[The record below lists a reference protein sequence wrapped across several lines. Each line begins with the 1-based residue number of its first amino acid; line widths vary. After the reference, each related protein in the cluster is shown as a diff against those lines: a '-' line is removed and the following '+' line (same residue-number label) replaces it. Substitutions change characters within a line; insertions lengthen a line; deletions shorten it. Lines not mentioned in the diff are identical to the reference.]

1 VVVCYGI
8 TARVVRPALETARAR
23 GIKVG
28 LLRLITAWPFPEE
41 RIRTLAKQVKA
52 FVVPEINLGQMVY
65 EVERCAAGCARTL
78 SIPNAGGEVHEPETI
93 LAGME
98 EALR

>member
-1 VVVCYGI
+1 V
-8 TARVVRPALETARAR
+8 ARPAIDQARAR

-28 LLRLITAWPFPEE
+28 LLRLITAWPFPEA
-41 RIRTLAKQVKA
+41 RIRELGARVKG

-65 EVERCAAGCARTL
+65 EVERCAAGRARTVL
-78 SIPNAGGEVHEPETI
+78 VPNAGGEVHEPEVI